1 MATLNG
7 IQPDDGGWSK
17 GYSDHSKAKFISK
30 LTIDEEG
37 GTPIINDSIE
47 DGSPY
52 WDFVPMGSLL
62 KYKVNTYKSDRVQL
76 QLIYFDMEKLSL
88 AIDEEMNRLAP
99 EQIQQ
104 LEDGDDKVMETIFT
118 DATNRYGGM
127 EAFFVTI
134 WSDVFETSGA
144 GLRTGQIRLQKEW
157 PKSTYMFIAH
167 YGYDAEAESDKTVS
181 VALDWLEIA
190 AFIAATV
197 VIGIATGGT
206 SLLAQGALMAAQ
218 GALLAG
224 IALDVYAVGTALLVR
239 HFGMATLNKHDQRF
253 PMYGFNHTYMFNTM
267 ELDEEEVIGLGDD
280 NLQILKNLN
289 TINVTKEVATIGG
302 LIILVLV
309 MLKLKRD

>member
-157 PKSTYMFIAH
+157 PKTTYMFMAH
-167 YGYDAEAESDKTVS
+167 YGYDAEAESDKTLGVVWEWAQIAVFVAASAVAFFATAGASTAVS
-181 VALDWLEIA
+181 LALW
-190 AFIAATV
+190 ATF
-197 VIGIATGGT
+197 G
-206 SLLAQGALMAAQ
+206 LDM
-218 GALLAG
+218 
-224 IALDVYAVGTALLVR
+224 IALGKAGLVYK
-239 HFGMATLNKHDQRF
+239 FGLATLNKHDQRF

-267 ELDEEEVIGLGDD
+267 DEETVVEETSGLSKE
-280 NLQILKNLN
+280 NQNILKNLH
-289 TINVTKEVATIGG
+289 TMAGIKQLAALGG
-302 LIILVLV
+302 LIIVV
-309 MLKLKRD
+309 MAILKLKRD